1 MKTPICDFVTEY
13 AKASPVRMH
22 MPGHKG
28 KPLLG
33 FESLDL
39 TEIKG
44 ADSLYEADGIIADSE
59 RNASA
64 LFGCRTFY
72 STEGSSQCIRAML
85 YLVSLFAKEC
95 GKNRL
100 VLASRNAH
108 KTFINTA
115 AMLDLDIEW
124 LTTGEND
131 SYLSFSIDL
140 SELEASLSDERKRP
154 TALYITSPDYLGNGA
169 DVRSI
174 SALCRKYGVLLLVD
188 NAHGAYLKFLPESR
202 HPIDLGA
209 DMCCDSAHKTLP
221 VLTGGAYLHIAPTA
235 PALFSEN
242 AKNALA
248 LFGSTSPSYLILQ
261 SLDKANEYIDGGY
274 RAELASTAR
283 RVDVLKKRL
292 SENGYTLMG
301 NEPLKITITAKK
313 YGYKG
318 TELADELRKS
328 SIECEFA
335 DPDYVVLMITPQTA
349 EGELDALARALTSI
363 EKKRELIDKPPKLTS
378 PQRAMSIREAILAP
392 SVTVEAKNCLGRIL
406 AFADVG
412 CPPAVPIA
420 VPGEYLDEN
429 ALHCFEYYGIEKC
442 RVVK

>member
-140 SELEASLSDERKRP
+140 SELEA
-154 TALYITSPDYLGNGA
+154 
-169 DVRSI
+169 
-174 SALCRKYGVLLLVD
+174 
-188 NAHGAYLKFLPESR
+188 
-202 HPIDLGA
+202 
-209 DMCCDSAHKTLP
+209 
-221 VLTGGAYLHIAPTA
+221 
-235 PALFSEN
+235 
-242 AKNALA
+242 
-248 LFGSTSPSYLILQ
+248 
-261 SLDKANEYIDGGY
+261 
-274 RAELASTAR
+274 
-283 RVDVLKKRL
+283 
-292 SENGYTLMG
+292 
-301 NEPLKITITAKK
+301 
-313 YGYKG
+313 
-318 TELADELRKS
+318 
-328 SIECEFA
+328 
-335 DPDYVVLMITPQTA
+335 
-349 EGELDALARALTSI
+349 
-363 EKKRELIDKPPKLTS
+363 
-378 PQRAMSIREAILAP
+378 
-392 SVTVEAKNCLGRIL
+392 
-406 AFADVG
+406 
-412 CPPAVPIA
+412 
-420 VPGEYLDEN
+420 
-429 ALHCFEYYGIEKC
+429 
-442 RVVK
+442 